1 MDMETRKIDKPRT
14 LQMHPKSSS
23 NSSDIPIANF
33 AFGKELKDLDMLKL
47 ESIPVAYFQFEIKDE
62 KILILIDLNEKMKED
77 VHGNTMVIG
86 KFSWDELGPF
96 AFELLKIAAVNPLQF
111 KLAGIK
117 MLWSFSK
124 TNRFQIDVVFD
135 KENLQSS
142 LDNEKID
149 ELCKYEVAKAINNFF
164 AHLRIWNNSEII
176 SLWPT
181 NPRYNSNDGSDFKA
195 FFNALENSTNNWQLN
210 HTNDI
215 RNDLLNTELMD
226 YQKKTV
232 NWLISRESENEQ
244 LDFFNLFQSLP
255 ICQSA
260 IFYYPTF
267 GIFSKKHDLISSLQ
281 CSISKGGILADEMGL
296 GKTLEMLALIVS
308 NSKDC
313 KQNLKT
319 KNDEKENDE
328 KKLDWNEYKAK
339 KTKKVHQFPAVYTPE
354 SGENP
359 KNLRKC
365 EKCLEN
371 CVVKKC
377 GWNDF
382 ENIEFLCPQCMAGEN
397 PLEVKTTLIV
407 MPEALSMQWYN
418 EILKHCNVNLKIMFY
433 FGLKKTGYLHP
444 QEIAKYDLILVTY
457 ETLIGEIGF
466 ANFRNVDSVR
476 LKRAHKYSP
485 SSMNHVKWWRIIAD
499 ESQLVETAN
508 TKPAQMCQIID
519 AKYRWAMTGTP
530 IVKDIFG
537 IGGLFHFINFWPFN
551 CEQFWS
557 NFVVP
562 DFLEKS
568 GKNLANESWLIKLG
582 SQVIRR
588 NSKAM
593 VQAQIEIPELV
604 EIEKVVR
611 FSTIE
616 ERQYKNDRDELRKT
630 IENQVRWLSDDV
642 LLRKIDGRE
651 RIMQSLGVLKET
663 LISCG
668 EHIDVLKRR
677 NTNTA
682 IVSDPKHIVF
692 RLICSKKQEISNILK
707 QIVRHLTYDAQV
719 FWYQNDFG
727 GAERNFEEFI
737 KIMEFIKNVNRVF
750 DKLAN
755 IDFEEKQEENE
766 SEKDEEPEPEPP
778 KKVRKIGSKNGG
790 VKKEAQD
797 RKNAEIEAKKEVV
810 ELRNK
815 ALKPMRIETNQIVHV
830 LIRLQTL
837 EKNSGNA
844 RRIIEEFGGISKIE
858 EELSLSIFQEVEDN
872 LSKYGRLKSDFG
884 ETINELESSKEMCG
898 KIMENLVQVYE
909 YLKTEKNIANQMKT
923 NARFNSPIFDYLSF
937 WPVFKNPHEQF
948 NFQCDTVVL
957 SRGTTQSHYRY
968 FNHNPESCMVFSK
981 IMDFHQLLKDDKLA
995 TDFEVYQNISNYLKN
1010 VENMTME
1017 LAEDYRILLEKFESY
1032 KTFESIDNM
1041 IKCVHSVRS
1050 TTMCYEENRRKIEKS
1065 RLQCEICRVSHSLAH
1080 FRFMI
1085 GCGSFHGVPIKEKV
1099 GKLAIV
1105 KLIEQI
1111 LRKEDKVD
1119 GKNFWNFQEYFSAL
1133 QDIANTIE
1141 VERDN
1146 FIKHQQEL
1154 RELVAWARKRVTL
1167 QGMRDRSG
1175 KVYNAENGARWQK
1188 MDEDNIKTTHNGCI
1202 RTVQVMVPKL
1212 KEKCNEFGYLINL
1225 CEQQYDSNSQN
1236 DESLRCC
1243 PICWRDFDIIA
1254 ILPCGHR
1261 ICEDCF
1267 RYMKNERRLRNTGII
1282 SCVKCRRDC
1291 KLVEIMIARQPIN
1304 INDENNAIKGTVIP
1318 VKLNETIKLI
1328 RGILEENQ
1336 HNKIIVFTN
1345 FEADRPIWTFISDI
1359 FNKAKL
1365 PFIEVNRSDYGKN
1378 MDKFENVENCRVL
1391 LCSLSRCSNGLNL
1404 THANH
1409 IIFLDPIHISS
1420 VIQQAIGRIARIGQK
1435 QQMKVYHILVESTID
1450 EEIRKIAKNGE
1461 AVNGKLKEEPDLTV
1475 GQLRQIFAIPNV
1487 IDL

>member
-1 MDMETRKIDKPRT
+1 
-14 LQMHPKSSS
+14 
-23 NSSDIPIANF
+23 
-33 AFGKELKDLDMLKL
+33 
-47 ESIPVAYFQFEIKDE
+47 
-62 KILILIDLNEKMKED
+62 MKED

-86 KFSWDELGPF
+86 QFSWDELGPF

-142 LDNEKID
+142 LENEKVD

-164 AHLRIWNNSEII
+164 AHLKIWNNSEII

-232 NWLISRESENEQ
+232 NWMISRESENEQ

-328 KKLDWNEYKAK
+328 KKLDWNEYKAN

-365 EKCLEN
+365 EKCQEN

-382 ENIEFLCPQCMAGEN
+382 ENIAFLCPQCMAGEN

-444 QEIAKYDLILVTY
+444 QQIAKFDLILVTY

-466 ANFRNVDSVR
+466 ANFRNVDSIR

-582 SQVIRR
+582 SQVMRR

-815 ALKPMRIETNQIVHV
+815 ALKPMKIETNQIVHV

-837 EKNSGNA
+837 AKNSGNA

-858 EELSLSIFQEVEDN
+858 EELSLSIFHEVEDN

-898 KIMENLVQVYE
+898 KIMENLVQV
-909 YLKTEKNIANQMKT
+909 
-923 NARFNSPIFDYLSF
+923 
-937 WPVFKNPHEQF
+937 
-948 NFQCDTVVL
+948 
-957 SRGTTQSHYRY
+957 
-968 FNHNPESCMVFSK
+968 
-981 IMDFHQLLKDDKLA
+981 
-995 TDFEVYQNISNYLKN
+995 
-1010 VENMTME
+1010 
-1017 LAEDYRILLEKFESY
+1017 
-1032 KTFESIDNM
+1032 
-1041 IKCVHSVRS
+1041 
-1050 TTMCYEENRRKIEKS
+1050 
-1065 RLQCEICRVSHSLAH
+1065 
-1080 FRFMI
+1080 
-1085 GCGSFHGVPIKEKV
+1085 
-1099 GKLAIV
+1099 
-1105 KLIEQI
+1105 
-1111 LRKEDKVD
+1111 
-1119 GKNFWNFQEYFSAL
+1119 NFQEYFSAL

-1175 KVYNAENGARWQK
+1175 KDYNAENGARWQK

-1225 CEQQYDSNSQN
+1225 CEQQYDSN
-1236 DESLRCC
+1236 R
-1243 PICWRDFDIIA
+1243 
-1254 ILPCGHR
+1254 
-1261 ICEDCF
+1261 
-1267 RYMKNERRLRNTGII
+1267 RNTGII

-1345 FEADRPIWTFISDI
+1345 FEADRPIWTFISDV

-1409 IIFLDPIHISS
+1409 IIFLDPIHLSS

-1461 AVNGKLKEEPDLTV
+1461 AVNGKLKE
-1475 GQLRQIFAIPNV
+1475 
-1487 IDL
+1487 